1 MVKSQ
6 GKVKNASL
14 IATLGTEPQVI
25 TASFDLIQAHGG
37 KIIQVKVIHT
47 YSSNSPIEA
56 AIQRLETE
64 FKDNPALASTALQMV
79 PIMDAYNQPL
89 RDVETRSA
97 SEAAFRTLYKCVHE
111 AKQAEQKVH
120 LVIAG
125 GRKSMAVFGM
135 AAAQM
140 LFDEDDR
147 LWHLYSAGEFLKSR
161 RLHPAEGDDVQ
172 LIPIPVILW
181 SSVSPV
187 FTHLKQVDDPFKAL
201 ERINALQLVERTRLA
216 EQFVTQK
223 LTTQE
228 EKAVALLVQKGMTY
242 DEIARKLHKSERT
255 VEQQLRSAYQK
266 AGEFWELDDVDGS
279 QLIILLNI
287 YYSTKIRE
295 NPQDKRGKKF

>member
-1 MVKSQ
+1 M
-6 GKVKNASL
+6 
-14 IATLGTEPQVI
+14 
-25 TASFDLIQAHGG
+25 
-37 KIIQVKVIHT
+37 IHT
-47 YSSNSPIEA
+47 YAPNTPIEQ
-56 AIQRLETE
+56 AIERLNREFETNPD
-64 FKDNPALASTALQMV
+64 FSALTFTLQPIKDRFGNT
-79 PIMDAYNQPL
+79 L
-89 RDVETRSA
+89 RDVDTEPA
-97 SEAAFRTLYKCVHE
+97 CEAAFRTLYKCVHQ

-140 LFDEDDR
+140 LFDENDH
-147 LWHLYSAGEFLKSR
+147 LWHLYSAGEFLQSR
-161 RLHPAEGDDVQ
+161 RLHPAAGDKVQ

-187 FTHLKQVDDPFKAL
+187 FTHLRQVDDPFKAL
-201 ERINALQLVERTRLA
+201 ERIRALQLTERTRLA

-223 LTTQE
+223 LTKQE
-228 EKAVALLVQKGMTY
+228 EKAAALLVQKGMTY
-242 DEIARKLHKSERT
+242 DEIAHALHKSERT

-266 AGEFWELDDVDGS
+266 AADFWELDDVDGS

-295 NPQDKRGKKF
+295 NPQDKSGETT